1 LGESLLLL
9 PLHSTTDLSLY
20 FTVGKELSCD
30 RTIWTLR
37 LVPLSAFT
45 LNNTDGTPHA
55 TTPNQCSHPGS
66 RNGVTS
72 RACRM
77 NTDPN
82 SRQHRRREFS
92 SSPNLAGSST
102 FGAHRSAQRTPAPWS
117 TAGSHVVRASP
128 TPITQ
133 PHSSHH
139 LWRRRLAM
147 RNRRSSTDL
156 SDPLSAHAGLGAPK
170 PCVHQGFFFT
180 SNYMNSAQRD
190 SGALAAQREGGLLT
204 AAMSPSPQRRRF
216 AW

>member
-1 LGESLLLL
+1 MGESLLLL

-37 LVPLSAFT
+37 LIPLSAFT

-92 SSPNLAGSST
+92 SSPLN
-102 FGAHRSAQRTPAPWS
+102 
-117 TAGSHVVRASP
+117 V
-128 TPITQ
+128 
-133 PHSSHH
+133 
-139 LWRRRLAM
+139 
-147 RNRRSSTDL
+147 RRSSL
-156 SDPLSAHAGLGAPK
+156 SSEDSSAAVNRRKPRCTCISYSNHSTSFFAP
-170 PCVHQGFFFT
+170 PMAT
-180 SNYMNSAQRD
+180 TASNAQPAIIHGSIRP
-190 SGALAAQREGGLLT
+190 SQRSCRFRRSK
-204 AAMSPSPQRRRF
+204 AMRSPRVCF
-216 AW
+216 Y